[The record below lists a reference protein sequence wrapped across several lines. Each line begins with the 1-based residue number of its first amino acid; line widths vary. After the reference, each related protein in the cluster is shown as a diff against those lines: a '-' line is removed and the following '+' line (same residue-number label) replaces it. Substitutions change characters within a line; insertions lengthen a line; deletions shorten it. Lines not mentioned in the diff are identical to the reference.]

1 MLEVRNLSAG
11 YGDRTILTG
20 IDLTVGPGEVVAV
33 LGANGVGKST
43 LLRTLA
49 GLQPAL
55 AGTVV
60 LGERDLTRQAA
71 HRRVAAGLSL
81 VPEGQQSFPAMSVE
95 ENLRLGAGLRASG
108 TAAVGR
114 ALAGVYEVFPKLAQ
128 RRGQLAGTLSGGERQ
143 MLAIGRALLAEPKV
157 LMLDEPSHGLAPIIV
172 EQLGDRIAEIATRT
186 SVLVVEQNL
195 AVPAR
200 CATRVLVL
208 DGGRFTR
215 EGSPEDIL
223 HNEDVVHAYLG
234 V

>member
-11 YGDRTILTG
+11 YGDRTILSG
-20 IDLTVGPGEVVAV
+20 IDLTVGPGEVLAV

-55 AGTVV
+55 GGSVT
-60 LGERDLTRQAA
+60 LGAKDLTRQPA
-71 HRRVAAGLSL
+71 HRRVEQGLSL
-81 VPEGQQSFPAMSVE
+81 VPEGQQSFPGMSVE
-95 ENLRLGAGLRASG
+95 ENLWLGAGLRVKKHDAVEK
-108 TAAVGR
+108 AA
-114 ALAGVYEVFPKLAQ
+114 AGVYEIFPKLAE
-128 RRGQLAGTLSGGERQ
+128 RRGQMAGTLSGGERQ
-143 MLAIGRALLAEPKV
+143 MLAIGRALLAQPDV

-172 EQLGDRIAEIATRT
+172 EQLGERIAQIATRT

-208 DGGRFTR
+208 DGGRITR
-215 EGSPEDIL
+215 EGSPEEIL
-223 HNEDVVHAYLG
+223 HNEEVVHAYLG

>member
-11 YGDRTILTG
+11 YGDRTILSG
-20 IDLTVGPGEVVAV
+20 IDLTVGPGEVLAV

-55 AGTVV
+55 GGTVK
-60 LGERDLTRQAA
+60 LGEKDLSGKPA
-71 HRRVAAGLSL
+71 HRRVEMGLSL

-95 ENLRLGAGLRASG
+95 ENLWLGAGLRD
-108 TAAVGR
+108 TKHAAVER
-114 ALAGVYEVFPKLAQ
+114 AVEGIYEIFPKLAE

-143 MLAIGRALLAEPKV
+143 MLAIGRALLAQPEV

-172 EQLGDRIAEIATRT
+172 EQLGDRIAQIATRT

-208 DGGRFTR
+208 DGGRITR
-215 EGSPEDIL
+215 EGTPEEIL

>member
-1 MLEVRNLSAG
+1 MLEVKGLAAG
-11 YGDRTILTG
+11 YGDRTIVRD
-20 IDLTVGPGEVVAV
+20 ISFTVGPGEVVAV

-49 GLQPAL
+49 GLLTPL
-55 AGTVV
+55 AGTVE
-60 LGERDLTRQAA
+60 LDGEDLSRVPA
-71 HRRVAAGLSL
+71 HRRVGRGLGL
-81 VPEGQQSFPAMSVE
+81 VPEGQQSFPGMSVE
-95 ENLRLGAGLRASG
+95 ENLWLGAGLKAKGRS
-108 TAAVGR
+108 AV
-114 ALAGVYEVFPKLAQ
+114 ADAVEPVYELFPRLAE
-128 RRGQLAGTLSGGERQ
+128 RRAQFAGTLSGGERQ
-143 MLAIGRALLAEPKV
+143 MLAIGRALLTEPTV

-172 EQLGDRIAEIATRT
+172 EQLGDRIAQIATRT

-208 DGGRFTR
+208 DEGRITR

-223 HNEDVVHAYLG
+223 HNEEVIHAYLG